1 MVKQEYS
8 DFDCNLYR
16 RNRSG
21 LQVFERDDQMAN
33 ALLRKSVKIAWTKPI
48 IRKLEGLELERAR
61 QRLVSKFDQS
71 KPEQE

>member
-1 MVKQEYS
+1 
-8 DFDCNLYR
+8 
-16 RNRSG
+16 
-21 LQVFERDDQMAN
+21 MAN